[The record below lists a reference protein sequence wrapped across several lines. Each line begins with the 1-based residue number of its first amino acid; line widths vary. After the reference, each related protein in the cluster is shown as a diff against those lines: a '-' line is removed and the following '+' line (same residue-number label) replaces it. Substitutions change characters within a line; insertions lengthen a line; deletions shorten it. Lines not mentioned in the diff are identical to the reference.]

1 MNLKKQS
8 IRLFNGNISDE
19 DKNFITLIPGEGWCN
34 PLIPHA
40 KWHLETGI
48 ALADFVFLSDEINRI
63 ITEHA
68 LPK

>member
-1 MNLKKQS
+1 VTAALAVKQKKS
-8 IRLFNGNISDE
+8 F
-19 DKNFITLIPGEGWCN
+19 KTLTPGEEWCN

-40 KWHLETGI
+40 KWHVETGI
-48 ALADFVFLSDEINRI
+48 ALVDFVFLSDEINRI